1 MSGSCEPSCKQAT
14 RAAIPSSLL
23 VRPFLY
29 SPHGL
34 TALGPFDPPPYSLY
48 WFLRPTHPISLHIFE
63 SVRYEDRGGSWG
75 LALPFAHRSFALEQ
89 GLLCSPGSPLFTQ
102 PHCLHTIGNYLVYTP
117 LCIIYC
123 PDVDLAN
130 EMESHEWIV

>member
-1 MSGSCEPSCKQAT
+1 MAS
-14 RAAIPSSLL
+14 
-23 VRPFLY
+23 
-29 SPHGL
+29 HGWAVAVL
-34 TALGPFDPPPYSLY
+34 
-48 WFLRPTHPISLHIFE
+48 
-63 SVRYEDRGGSWG
+63 G

-130 EMESHEWIV
+130 EIQIPRSAMRRNVK